1 MPQESESQ
9 ESTQEISQESQDASL
24 DFYKDDQPNKE
35 ESVPENKEDKP
46 AEVMAEKESKADEKT
61 EEKTED
67 KKEETKSDIPESYT
81 LEDGSEFDSDFIDSI
96 SPSLKEV
103 GINNEQFNKLA
114 KSIENYSIA
123 NNEKMAKETM
133 ADPDFS
139 GSDATEKFGIANNA
153 IKEYGGEKLMGVLQ
167 DAGLLNNVE
176 VIRAFHKIG
185 RQTKEDGSPVS
196 GEPEFDN
203 SPGAIL
209 KRMYPDD

>member
-1 MPQESESQ
+1 MTQESESQ

-24 DFYKDDQPNKE
+24 DFYKDDQPNKQ
-35 ESVPENKEDKP
+35 ESVPQKKEDTTP
-46 AEVMAEKESKADEKT
+46 EVMAEKESNVD
-61 EEKTED
+61 D
-67 KKEETKSDIPESYT
+67 KEGNKEESKSDVPKSYT

-103 GINNEQFNKLA
+103 GINNDQFNKLA
-114 KSIENYSIA
+114 KSMENYSIA
-123 NNEKMAKETM
+123 NNEKMAKQTM

-185 RQTKEDGSPVS
+185 RQTQEDGSPVS
-196 GEPEFDN
+196 GQPEFDN